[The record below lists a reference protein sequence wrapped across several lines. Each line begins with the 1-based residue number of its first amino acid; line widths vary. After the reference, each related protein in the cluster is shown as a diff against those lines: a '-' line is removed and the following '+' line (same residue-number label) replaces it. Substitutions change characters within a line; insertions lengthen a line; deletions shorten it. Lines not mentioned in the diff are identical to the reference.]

1 MAGPGTDG
9 IVHCCHDGINQIC
22 LAGRQGLFVQR
33 CVFIV
38 PAMTWNIDSARRQ
51 YSLAG
56 WSGGYFDAGDNG
68 HLIVR
73 PRGMPGTAEIDLH
86 ELVGRLHTAGLTL
99 PVLARFTDILRS
111 RVDLLHGAFIT
122 ALSSV
127 DSDAC
132 YTANYPNKVN
142 QQEHVVDAIVAHGG
156 ERIGLEC
163 GSKPDLMIVLGSLP
177 VAGVVI
183 CNGYKDAEY
192 IRLALIAQRLGHRV
206 TLVIEK
212 LSELELIIRTAAAMD
227 VRPRLGLRV
236 RLATVTAGNWQNTGG
251 ERSKFGF
258 TAAGVLA
265 LLERLRAADM
275 LDCLGLLHCH
285 PGSQITR
292 IDVLRDALQEMA
304 RSWIALREAGAP
316 VICVDVGGGLGVDY
330 EGTASTSE
338 CSVNY
343 DIDHYAETVVEV
355 FAAMARRHDLP
366 MPDMMTES
374 GRALTAHHAVLVTNV
389 IDSERVLCDPAD
401 GDASDAP
408 PVLALRTIL
417 GQCTADNALHSYRVA
432 GEQLT
437 ALRSLY
443 LDGTL
448 GLAGRARGESL
459 YFAICRQVQRLYA
472 GQAEPPAELDA
483 INCKLAD
490 KYFCNLSVFQSMPD
504 VWGIGQ
510 VFPVV
515 PLQRLDEVPDRR
527 ARLQDMTCD
536 SDGHIERY
544 AEEGRVE
551 STLPVHALR
560 ENEPYLLGFFLL
572 GAYQEILGDMHNLF
586 GDTDAVNVELDEA
599 GGYRL
604 VDPRHGDTVDE
615 LLRYVEFEP
624 KRLLARYR
632 EKLNSAGL
640 TGAERSACLQALE
653 GGLTGTTYLEEE

>member
-1 MAGPGTDG
+1 MA
-9 IVHCCHDGINQIC
+9 
-22 LAGRQGLFVQR
+22 
-33 CVFIV
+33 
-38 PAMTWNIDSARRQ
+38 WNIDSARRQ
-51 YSLAG
+51 YSLSG
-56 WSGGYFDAGDNG
+56 WSGGYFDVGDSG
-68 HLIVR
+68 QLLVR
-73 PRGMPGTAEIDLH
+73 PRGMPGTPEIDLR
-86 ELVGRLHTAGLTL
+86 ELVNRLHTAGLTL
-99 PVLARFTDILRS
+99 PVLLRFTDILRS
-111 RVDLLHGAFIT
+111 RVERLHGAFAG
-122 ALSSV
+122 ALQAM
-127 DSDAC
+127 DSHVR
-132 YTANYPNKVN
+132 YTAIYPIKVN

-163 GSKPDLMIVLGSLP
+163 GSKPELMIVLGSLP
-177 VAGVVI
+177 AGGVI
-183 CNGYKDAEY
+183 VCNGYKDAEY

-212 LSELELIIRTAAAMD
+212 LSELELIIRTAAAMQL
-227 VRPRLGLRV
+227 RPRLGLRV

-265 LLERLRAADM
+265 LLERLRAVDM
-275 LDCLGLLHCH
+275 LDCLAMLHCH

-304 RSWIALREAGAP
+304 RSWVALREAGAP
-316 VICVDVGGGLGVDY
+316 VASVDVGGGLGVDY
-330 EGTASTSE
+330 EGTASASE

-343 DIDHYAETVVEV
+343 DVEQYAETVVGV
-355 FAAMARRHDLP
+355 FATTARQHDLP
-366 MPDMMTES
+366 MPDLMTES

-389 IDSERVLCDPAD
+389 IDSEQVLCDPAD
-401 GDASDAP
+401 GDPSDAP
-408 PVLALRTIL
+408 PLQALRDCL
-417 GQCTADNALHSYRVA
+417 EQCTADSALHSYRVA
-432 GEQLT
+432 SDQLP

-443 LDGTL
+443 LDGSL
-448 GLAGRARGESL
+448 GLAGRARGEST
-459 YFAICRQVQRLYA
+459 YYAICRRVQQLYA
-472 GQAEPPAELDA
+472 GQAEPPPELDE
-483 INCKLAD
+483 INRKLAD

-510 VFPVV
+510 VFPIV
-515 PLQRLDEVPDRR
+515 PLQRLDEAPDRR
-527 ARLQDMTCD
+527 AILQDLTCD

-544 AEEGRVE
+544 AEDGRIE

-560 ENEPYLLGFFLL
+560 EGESYLLGFFLL

-586 GDTDAVNVELDEA
+586 GDTDAVNVELDGE

-632 EKLNSAGL
+632 EKLNAAGL
-640 TGAERSACLQALE
+640 SGAERSACLQALE
-653 GGLTGTTYLEEE
+653 GGLTGTTYLEDE

>member
-1 MAGPGTDG
+1 
-9 IVHCCHDGINQIC
+9 
-22 LAGRQGLFVQR
+22 
-33 CVFIV
+33 
-38 PAMTWNIDSARRQ
+38 MTWNIDSARRQ
-51 YSLAG
+51 YNLPG
-56 WSGGYFDAGDNG
+56 WSDGYFDVTGNG
-68 HLIVR
+68 HLVAR
-73 PRGMPGTAEIDLH
+73 PDGRPDGAPIDLR
-86 ELVGRLHTAGLTL
+86 ELVDRLHTAGLTL
-99 PVLARFTDILRS
+99 PVLVRFTDILRS
-111 RVDLLHGAFIT
+111 RVDRLHDAFAVALRAAGST
-122 ALSSV
+122 AR
-127 DSDAC
+127 
-132 YTANYPNKVN
+132 YTAIYPIKVN

-156 ERIGLEC
+156 DRIGLEC
-163 GSKPDLMIVLGSLP
+163 GSKPELMIVLGSLP
-177 VAGVVI
+177 AGGAIV

-212 LSELELIIRTAAAMD
+212 LSELELIMRTAAAMNI
-227 VRPRLGLRV
+227 RPGLGLRV

-265 LLERLRAADM
+265 LLERLESAGM
-275 LDCLGLLHCH
+275 LDCLRLLHCH

-292 IDVLRDALQEMA
+292 IDVLRDALQEVA
-304 RSWIALREAGAP
+304 RSWVALREAGAP
-316 VICVDVGGGLGVDY
+316 VTTVDVGGGLGVDY
-330 EGTASTSE
+330 EGTASGSA

-343 DIDHYAETVVEV
+343 DVVQYAETVVEV
-355 FAAMARRHDLP
+355 FAETARQHDLP
-366 MPDMMTES
+366 APDLMTES

-389 IDSERVLCDPAD
+389 IDSEQVLCDPAD

-408 PVLALRTIL
+408 PVLALRDCL
-417 GQCTADNALHSYRVA
+417 AQCTADNALHSYRVA

-459 YFAICRQVQRLYA
+459 YYAICRQVRSVFA
-472 GQAEPPAELDA
+472 GQAEPPPELDE
-483 INCKLAD
+483 INRKLAD

-510 VFPVV
+510 VFPIV
-515 PLQRLDEVPDRR
+515 PLQRLDEAPDRR
-527 ARLQDMTCD
+527 ASLQDLTCD
-536 SDGHIERY
+536 SDGHIEHY
-544 AEEGRVE
+544 AEDGCVE
-551 STLPVHALR
+551 STLPVHTLR
-560 ENEPYLLGFFLL
+560 EGEPYLLGFFLL

-586 GDTDAVNVELDEA
+586 GDTDAVNVELDGA

-632 EKLNSAGL
+632 EKLNRAGL
-640 TGAERSACLQALE
+640 KGAERTACLQALE
-653 GGLTGTTYLEEE
+653 GGLTGTTYLEDE